1 MKRDSKIILF
11 TILTTMLLSSN
22 TPANNAISDV
32 HLNLTDILLYDTTN
46 AKRFIEVDSFRLQII
61 PPSSGVQ
68 FYKDGIVFLSSSKN
82 ESKMPANHL
91 SFGNIEAYY
100 ASLGDSALG
109 RHVLFS
115 SISSFSYPCEAMTF
129 SKDYKTIYFTGIPKK
144 DKKEKIFMAKFVPD
158 SKNQKDSVM
167 QIIPLSFCSDNY
179 NYSHPTLSSNGNT
192 LIFASD
198 REGSLGGMDLFI
210 SRRTGENWSLPENL
224 GESINTT
231 GNEFFPYLD
240 LDNNLYFSSDK
251 LPGYGGYDIFSCKF
265 NGTNWGKPINLS
277 DGINSEKDEI
287 AFTIDKIDRKTA
299 FFTRRQLSGKKEMQ
313 LFRVT
318 MTQQAADKN
327 TSTLSYL
334 FNGKSEPK
342 TSFIAATSE
351 ADLKPAAS
359 ETSKR
364 KSATESVKK
373 EEVIVPKASS
383 SKKKITEK
391 VTSTK
396 PAPKATVAE
405 NKTVE
410 TKSSQPVT
418 VEQKEV
424 VIYRVQLLPNS
435 TQKKSKEMEING
447 KKYKLYDYLY
457 LGTYRYTIGEFS
469 TLSSAV
475 ELQRICRQSGYPQS
489 FVIAF
494 KNNIRSLD
502 PKLFK

>member
-1 MKRDSKIILF
+1 
-11 TILTTMLLSSN
+11 
-22 TPANNAISDV
+22 
-32 HLNLTDILLYDTTN
+32 
-46 AKRFIEVDSFRLQII
+46 
-61 PPSSGVQ
+61 
-68 FYKDGIVFLSSSKN
+68 
-82 ESKMPANHL
+82 
-91 SFGNIEAYY
+91 
-100 ASLGDSALG
+100 
-109 RHVLFS
+109 
-115 SISSFSYPCEAMTF
+115 
-129 SKDYKTIYFTGIPKK
+129 
-144 DKKEKIFMAKFVPD
+144 
-158 SKNQKDSVM
+158 
-167 QIIPLSFCSDNY
+167 
-179 NYSHPTLSSNGNT
+179 
-192 LIFASD
+192 
-198 REGSLGGMDLFI
+198 
-210 SRRTGENWSLPENL
+210 
-224 GESINTT
+224 
-231 GNEFFPYLD
+231 
-240 LDNNLYFSSDK
+240 
-251 LPGYGGYDIFSCKF
+251 
-265 NGTNWGKPINLS
+265 
-277 DGINSEKDEI
+277 
-287 AFTIDKIDRKTA
+287 
-299 FFTRRQLSGKKEMQ
+299 MQ